1 MKQNTMDTKGN
12 TASGGVFTTIMVG
25 ALVLSIIGL
34 SLSTIMSE
42 GNTNYGLNANTTT
55 LDSFNQVNQVSNLT
69 SSMNNAFNTNST
81 TTGST
86 FANSFDTVFALGLT
100 ISRLAAS
107 IPGIYINI
115 ISSAVEQI
123 GAPLWITNIA
133 ALAIILI
140 VISIFLALLLGK
152 YL

>member
-55 LDSFNQVNQVSNLT
+55 LESFNQVNQVSNLT
-69 SSMNNAFNTNST
+69 SSMNNAFNTN
-81 TTGST
+81 T
-86 FANSFDTVFALGLT
+86 F
-100 ISRLAAS
+100 
-107 IPGIYINI
+107 
-115 ISSAVEQI
+115 
-123 GAPLWITNIA
+123 W
-133 ALAIILI
+133 
-140 VISIFLALLLGK
+140 
-152 YL
+152 